1 MSDPGEQKRRWILV
15 ARILRPRGNKGE
27 VAAQVLT
34 DFPERFTTGKQVY
47 LAKAGREPHPAAL
60 QHFWIDRNHP
70 GMGVFHLAGCT
81 SISEAE
87 KLRGLDVMLPFEERV
102 ALPAGQYFVT
112 DLIGCAVFPV
122 PPDATTEA
130 PQTIGTVIDVFF
142 PGENLAGT
150 PILQVQTPKGELL
163 VPLAEDICTRID
175 VAARRIEVR
184 LPEGLGEINERD
196 SHRE

>member
-1 MSDPGEQKRRWILV
+1 M

-27 VAAQVLT
+27 VVAELLT
-34 DFPERFTTGKQVY
+34 DFPERFSTFKQIH
-47 LAKAGREPHPAAL
+47 LSKDGGEPRPAAL

-70 GMGVFHLAGCT
+70 GMGVFHLAGCS

-102 ALPAGQYFVT
+102 MLPAGQYFVT
-112 DLIGCAVFPV
+112 DLIGCAVFAALSAEHR
-122 PPDATTEA
+122 PPAGSAANVRHGERR
-130 PQTIGTVIDVFF
+130 IF

-150 PILQVQTPKGELL
+150 PILQVQTLKGELL

-175 VAARRIEVR
+175 VGAQRIEVR
-184 LPEGLGEINERD
+184 LPEGLGELND
-196 SHRE
+196 RESPDE